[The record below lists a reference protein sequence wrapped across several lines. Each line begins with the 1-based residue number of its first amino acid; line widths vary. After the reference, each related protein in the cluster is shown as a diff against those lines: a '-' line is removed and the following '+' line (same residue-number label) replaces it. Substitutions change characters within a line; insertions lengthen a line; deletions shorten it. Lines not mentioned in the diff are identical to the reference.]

1 MNKVYWGDCRDSL
14 RQMKEEGIK
23 VQTCVTSPPYYG
35 LRDYGT
41 AKWEGGNK
49 SCNHKSAKIKS
60 RYDYAMQEGSRQSE
74 IAKNTKGTDASRWKN
89 KCPDCGAL
97 KIDNQIGLEE
107 TPQEFID
114 NLVEV
119 FAGVWDILADDG
131 TLWVNLGDS
140 YARVGGDSSQKGR
153 HWDNRKNN
161 PTTGHN
167 RNAKDMGV
175 KEKNLL
181 GMPWRL
187 AFALQDFGWTLR
199 QDIIWHKPNPMPESV
214 KDRCTKSHEYIFL
227 LTKNPQYYFDYKAIQ
242 EPAIYGDDDRAS
254 RGDSRRNTGMNH
266 IAPKK
271 DKRAGEGRISYEGK
285 RTENNTSGGQES
297 FVHINEFRNK
307 RDVWTITTKPYS
319 GSHFAVF
326 PTDLIEPCILAGSRV
341 GDIVLDPF
349 FGSGTTG
356 QVSQQLGRK
365 WIGCELNK
373 DYEALQNERVS
384 QQGLELI

>member
-41 AKWEGGNK
+41 AEWIGGDNSCEHEGLVISNNRNFIDEGGRGSNK
-49 SCNHKSAKIKS
+49 KAISSGDCLK
-60 RYDYAMQEGSRQSE
+60 
-74 IAKNTKGTDASRWKN
+74 
-89 KCPDCGAL
+89 CGATRKDL
-97 KIDNQIGLEE
+97 QIGLEE
-107 TPQEFID
+107 TPQQFIN

-140 YARVGGDSSQKGR
+140 YAGSNGNGQHEQSFGQSKYTPFES
-153 HWDNRKNN
+153 
-161 PTTGHN
+161 PTSG
-167 RNAKDMGV
+167 KKLGI
-175 KEKNLL
+175 KPKNLL

-187 AFALQDFGWTLR
+187 AFALQDFGWYLR

-227 LTKNPQYYFDYKAIQ
+227 LSKKSHYYFDHKAIQ
-242 EPAIYGDDDRAS
+242 EPSIYGADDRAS
-254 RGDSRRNTGMNH
+254 RNDSRRDTGMNH

-271 DKRAGEGRISYEGK
+271 DKRTGAGRIAYEGK
-285 RTENNTSGGQES
+285 RTDNNTSGGQES
-297 FVHINEFRNK
+297 FVHIEEMRNK
-307 RDVWTITTKPYS
+307 RDVWTVNTKPYS

-326 PTDLIEPCILAGSRV
+326 PTELIEPMILAGSKV

-356 QVSQQLGRK
+356 QVSQALGRK

-373 DYEALQNERVS
+373 DYESLQNERVS

>member
-14 RQMKEEGIK
+14 RQMKDEGIT

-35 LRDYGT
+35 LRDYGHD
-41 AKWEGGNK
+41 G
-49 SCNHKSAKIKS
+49 
-60 RYDYAMQEGSRQSE
+60 
-74 IAKNTKGTDASRWKN
+74 
-89 KCPDCGAL
+89 
-97 KIDNQIGLEE
+97 QIGNEQ

-114 NLVEV
+114 NLVKV
-119 FAGVWDILADDG
+119 FACVWDVLADDG

-140 YARVGGDSSQKGR
+140 YANNSSQASNNGR
-153 HWDNRKNN
+153 AGFGNNREKVV
-161 PTTGHN
+161 N
-167 RNAKDMGV
+167 RIGNGYKQKDLM
-175 KEKNLL
+175 

-187 AFALQDFGWTLR
+187 AFALQDFGWYLR

-227 LTKNPQYYFDYKAIQ
+227 LSKKPHYYFDYKAIQ
-242 EPAIYGDDDRAS
+242 EPSIYGADDRSS
-254 RGDSRRNTGMNH
+254 RNDLRRNTGMNH

-271 DKRAGEGRISYEGK
+271 DNRAGNGRIAYEGK

-297 FVHINEFRNK
+297 FVHIEDMKNK
-307 RDVWTITTKPYS
+307 RDVWTVTTKPYS

-326 PTDLIEPCILAGSRV
+326 PTDLIEPMILAGSRV

-356 QVSQQLGRK
+356 QVSQALGRK

-373 DYEALQNERVS
+373 SYEVLQNQRIS
-384 QQGLELI
+384 QQGMELI

>member
-1 MNKVYWGDCRDSL
+1 MNKVYWGDCRDSM
-14 RQMKEEGIK
+14 RQMKLEGVK

-41 AKWEGGNK
+41 AEWIGGDNLCEHEGLVISNNRNFIDQGGRGSNK
-49 SCNHKSAKIKS
+49 KAISSGDCLK
-60 RYDYAMQEGSRQSE
+60 
-74 IAKNTKGTDASRWKN
+74 
-89 KCPDCGAL
+89 CGATRKDL
-97 KIDNQIGLEE
+97 QIGNEQ

-119 FAGVWDILADDG
+119 FSCVWDVLADDG

-140 YARVGGDSSQKGR
+140 YYNYRPGKGQALNKQTVSNTNQDLPQTCARRGNKLDGY
-153 HWDNRKNN
+153 
-161 PTTGHN
+161 
-167 RNAKDMGV
+167 
-175 KEKNLL
+175 KEKDLM

-187 AFALQDFGWTLR
+187 AFALQDFGWYLR

-227 LTKNPQYYFDYKAIQ
+227 LSKKPQYYFDHLAIQ
-242 EPAIYGDDDRAS
+242 EEAHTTDETNRDR
-254 RGDSRRNTGMNH
+254 DSTRL
-266 IAPKK
+266 
-271 DKRAGEGRISYEGK
+271 
-285 RTENNTSGGQES
+285 NNTPGRTRMAGLKTNHYEMK
-297 FVHINEFRNK
+297 NK
-307 RDVWTITTKPYS
+307 RDVWTVTTKPYS

-326 PTDLIEPCILAGSRV
+326 PTDLIEPMILAGSRV

-373 DYEALQNERVS
+373 DYELLQNERVS
-384 QQGLELI
+384 QQGLEFI

>member
-1 MNKVYWGDCRDSL
+1 VNKVYWGDCRDSM
-14 RQMKEEGIK
+14 RQMKLEGIK

-41 AKWEGGNK
+41 GTWIGGDETCSHKRDSKYSNK
-49 SCNHKSAKIKS
+49 TITGHANK
-60 RYDYAMQEGSRQSE
+60 DLTVG
-74 IAKNTKGTDASRWKN
+74 DAIYKTI
-89 KCPDCGAL
+89 CPKCGAVRKDL
-97 KIDNQIGLEE
+97 QIGLEE

-119 FAGVWDILADDG
+119 FACVWDILADDG

-140 YARVGGDSSQKGR
+140 YYNYRPGKGQALNKQTVSNTNQDLPQTCARRGNKLEGY
-153 HWDNRKNN
+153 
-161 PTTGHN
+161 
-167 RNAKDMGV
+167 
-175 KEKNLL
+175 KEKDLM

-187 AFALQDFGWTLR
+187 AFALQDFGWYLR

-227 LTKNPQYYFDYKAIQ
+227 LSKKPQYYFDYLAIQ
-242 EPAIYGDDDRAS
+242 EEAHTTDETNRDR
-254 RGDSRRNTGMNH
+254 DSTRL
-266 IAPKK
+266 
-271 DKRAGEGRISYEGK
+271 
-285 RTENNTSGGQES
+285 NNTPGRTRMAGLKTNHYEMK
-297 FVHINEFRNK
+297 NK
-307 RDVWTITTKPYS
+307 RDVWTVSTKPYA

-356 QVSQQLGRK
+356 QVSQALGRK

-373 DYEALQNERVS
+373 DYEKLQNERVS
-384 QQGLELI
+384 QQGLEFI

>member
-14 RQMKEEGIK
+14 RQIKDEGIT

-35 LRDYGT
+35 LRDYGHD
-41 AKWEGGNK
+41 G
-49 SCNHKSAKIKS
+49 
-60 RYDYAMQEGSRQSE
+60 
-74 IAKNTKGTDASRWKN
+74 
-89 KCPDCGAL
+89 
-97 KIDNQIGLEE
+97 QIGNEQ

-119 FAGVWDILADDG
+119 FACVWDVLSDDG

-140 YARVGGDSSQKGR
+140 YYNYRPGKGQALNKQTVSSTNQDLPQDCKRRGNKLKGY
-153 HWDNRKNN
+153 
-161 PTTGHN
+161 
-167 RNAKDMGV
+167 
-175 KEKNLL
+175 KEKDLM

-187 AFALQDFGWTLR
+187 AFALQDFGWYLR

-227 LTKNPQYYFDYKAIQ
+227 LSKKPHYYFDYKAIQ
-242 EPAIYGDDDRAS
+242 EPSIYGADDRSS
-254 RGDSRRNTGMNH
+254 RNDSRQDTGMNH

-271 DKRAGEGRISYEGK
+271 DNRAGSGRIAYEGK

-297 FVHINEFRNK
+297 FVHIEDMKNK
-307 RDVWTITTKPYS
+307 RDVWTVTTKPYS

-326 PTDLIEPCILAGSRV
+326 PTDLIEPMILAGSRV

-356 QVSQQLGRK
+356 QVSQALGRK

-373 DYEALQNERVS
+373 SYESLQNERVS

>member
-1 MNKVYWGDCRDSL
+1 MNKVYWGDCRESL

-41 AKWEGGNK
+41 GTWIGGDENCSHKRDSKHSDKTITGHANK
-49 SCNHKSAKIKS
+49 
-60 RYDYAMQEGSRQSE
+60 DLTVG
-74 IAKNTKGTDASRWKN
+74 DAIYKTI
-89 KCPDCGAL
+89 CPKCGAERKDL
-97 KIDNQIGLEE
+97 QIGLEE
-107 TPQEFID
+107 TPQQFIN

-140 YARVGGDSSQKGR
+140 YAGSNGNGQHEQSFGQSKYTPFES
-153 HWDNRKNN
+153 
-161 PTTGHN
+161 PTSG
-167 RNAKDMGV
+167 KKLGI
-175 KEKNLL
+175 KPKNLL

-187 AFALQDFGWTLR
+187 AFALQDFGWYLR

-214 KDRCTKSHEYIFL
+214 TNRCTKSHEYIFL
-227 LTKNPQYYFDYKAIQ
+227 LSKKSHYYFDYQAIREEGVISEGTKAAKGSEERQ
-242 EPAIYGDDDRAS
+242 NQKGVNSRPLEYKIYD
-254 RGDSRRNTGMNH
+254 GM
-266 IAPKK
+266 
-271 DKRAGEGRISYEGK
+271 
-285 RTENNTSGGQES
+285 
-297 FVHINEFRNK
+297 RNK
-307 RDVWTITTKPYS
+307 RDVWTVNTKPYS

-326 PTDLIEPCILAGSRV
+326 PTELIEPCILAGSRV

-373 DYEALQNERVS
+373 DYESLQNERIS